1 MLPADGILRAAQ
13 RWLLLLARSTFRQA
27 AALIRSDPAY
37 ADHSQTQYANAL
49 EWLLSVGLLVQTPN
63 GPVPAAAAQRLD
75 PRQAGRLIFATAL
88 EDAAPAWLPDADT
101 LVPDAGELPADAAN
115 LALTLGLTD
124 SEALL
129 AVRQVHGKID
139 LAERARVGAAGEL
152 ALIDYLELR
161 WPGSTRHVS
170 IDDDGL
176 GYDIEF
182 TCMGTTW
189 HLEVKSTTRR
199 GRLTIHLS
207 RHEHEVA
214 KLDPVWRLI
223 VIGLDAQ
230 DNAAAVATADTAALI
245 ARSPRDL
252 YSTARWDTVHHQL
265 SPSDLQ
271 IGLPFLGPISRDP
284 LRYKDSE
291 PGRPFAWIPKTS

>member
-13 RWLLLLARSTFRQA
+13 RWLGLLARSTFAQA

-49 EWLLSVGLLVQTPN
+49 EWLLSVGLLVQTPA
-63 GPVPAAAAQRLD
+63 GPAPGAAAQRLNA
-75 PRQAGRLIFATAL
+75 RQAGRLVFTTAL
-88 EDAAPAWLPDADT
+88 EEAAPAWLPDSDA
-101 LVPDAGELPADAAN
+101 LVPDAGELPADAAG
-115 LALTLGLTD
+115 LAMALGLTD
-124 SEALL
+124 REALL

-139 LAERARVGAAGEL
+139 LAERSRVGAAGEL

-170 IDDDGL
+170 VTDDGL

-182 TCMGTTW
+182 TRQGTTW

-214 KLDPVWRLI
+214 KLDPDWRLV
-223 VIGLDAQ
+223 VIGLDGQ
-230 DNAAAVATADTAALI
+230 DKAAAIAIVDTAVLLD
-245 ARSPRDL
+245 RSPRDL
-252 YSTARWDTVHHQL
+252 YPNARWDSVRHQL
-265 SPSDLQ
+265 SPADLR
-271 IGLPFLGPISRDP
+271 IGLPFVGSISQETP
-284 LRYKDSE
+284 LHAVPQHGVS
-291 PGRPFAWIPKTS
+291 FAWMPGAS

>member
-13 RWLLLLARSTFRQA
+13 RWLGLLARSTFTQA

-49 EWLLSVGLLVQTPN
+49 DWLLSVGLLVQTPT
-63 GPVPAAAAQRLD
+63 GPASGAAAQHLD
-75 PRQAGRLIFATAL
+75 SRHVGRLVFATAL
-88 EDAAPAWLPDADT
+88 EQAAPSWLPDSDT
-101 LVPDAGELPADAAN
+101 LIPDAAELPADAAG

-152 ALIDYLELR
+152 ALVKYLELR

-170 IDDDGL
+170 LADDGL

-182 TCMGTTW
+182 TCQGTTW

-214 KLDPVWRLI
+214 NLDPDWRLV
-223 VIGLDAQ
+223 VIGLDDQ
-230 DNAAAVATADTAALI
+230 DNAAAVATANTTALL
-245 ARSPRDL
+245 ARAPRDL
-252 YSTARWDTVHHQL
+252 YPSARWDSVRHQL
-265 SPSDLQ
+265 SSGDLRS
-271 IGLPFLGPISRDP
+271 GLPFPELSTSETPFDQ
-284 LRYKDSE
+284 DSQH
-291 PGRPFAWIPKTS
+291 GRFFAWMPDPS